1 MEQGTNIR
9 FLNQHALT
17 KYDNLVGD
25 FKLQDALLTPLVSD
39 LHVKGSAVR

>member
-9 FLNQHALT
+9 FLNQHVLANN
-17 KYDNLVGD
+17 DNLVGD
-25 FKLQDALLTPLVSD
+25 LKLQDALLTPLVSD